1 MNDVCVC
8 VFAKAPVPGKVKTR
22 LLPALTTQQAC
33 TVHENLLKHCVSRI
47 QNNAWQ
53 SQLWS
58 TDIEHSYI
66 NQCAAQ
72 YSMSLHTQLGDDL
85 GERMSFAVRQ
95 NLKKFSYVILV
106 GTDCPD
112 LESSLI
118 AEAIASLKEG
128 SEAVLVPA
136 EDGGY
141 VLMGLSVHIENIF
154 TDMQWGSDKVLA
166 VTRDRLVEAGIRW
179 QELSEK
185 RDIDRPEDLD
195 FLKQNYPALFIQ

>member
-1 MNDVCVC
+1 
-8 VFAKAPVPGKVKTR
+8 
-22 LLPALTTQQAC
+22 
-33 TVHENLLKHCVSRI
+33 
-47 QNNAWQ
+47 
-53 SQLWS
+53 
-58 TDIEHSYI
+58 
-66 NQCAAQ
+66 
-72 YSMSLHTQLGDDL
+72 MSLHTQLGDDL

-128 SEAVLVPA
+128 SDAVLVPA

-141 VLMGLSVHIENIF
+141 VLIGLSVYIESVF

-166 VTRDRLVEAGIRW
+166 VTRDRLLEAGIRW
-179 QELSEK
+179 RELAEQ

-195 FLKQNYPALFIQ
+195 FLKQYYPALFIQ